1 MDPLFSNS
9 APTPAPDPN
18 AQMNQFPV
26 PSPIQRGS
34 GSRSGLRVLGILGFA
49 FCFTLFYGLH
59 SGALKAAWD
68 AITGYQLPVSGEPI
82 AATHGKLSE
91 HEMEWLE
98 KQPPQVQMEELMSAA
113 INHDQGA
120 TGMIEKK
127 VEGWHGQLKN
137 TKKWETLEMTALYSN
152 DLRVRAAAIEV
163 TLSIWN
169 LPQTPEEITDLWRAG
184 ENDVKS
190 RPGNAW
196 VMGMMANRGIETDRV
211 RELLQSWA
219 HDPDEQSRFWAVEG
233 LAHIGTDATINDFLD
248 VLHHDPS
255 LNVRER
261 AGCSLAKSGMLTR
274 EQRMKAVPGL
284 MDMAD
289 DKELDTTT
297 RGWVYQ
303 ALREITDVNLPNDP
317 AAWRNWY
324 LEHGAEQAEKF
335 RKDGQSVL
343 GNS

>member
-1 MDPLFSNS
+1 MEPVFSNN
-9 APTPAPDPN
+9 APNSAPDPN
-18 AQMNQFPV
+18 AQMNSFPG
-26 PSPIQRGS
+26 PIEPGS
-34 GSRSGLRVLGILGFA
+34 GGSSGLRALGILSSVFA
-49 FCFTLFYGLH
+49 FVLLYGLH
-59 SGALKAAWD
+59 SGALKAAWE
-68 AITGYQLPVSGEPI
+68 AITSGYQIPASGEPV

-91 HEMEWLE
+91 HEMEWIE
-98 KQPPQVQMEELMSAA
+98 RQPPQVQMEALMGAA

-120 TGMIEKK
+120 TEMIEKK
-127 VEGWHGQLKN
+127 AEGWRGELKN

-163 TLSIWN
+163 TLAIWN
-169 LPQTPEEITDLWRAG
+169 LPQTPEEVTDLWRAG
-184 ENDVKS
+184 ESDVKS

-233 LAHIGTDATINDFLD
+233 LAHIGTDETIKDFLD
-248 VLHHDPS
+248 VLHHDAS

-289 DKELDTTT
+289 DKELDSTT

-324 LEHGAEQAEKF
+324 SAHGAEQTEKF
-335 RKDGQSVL
+335 KKDGQSVL